1 MAIQPNSRIGPYRIH
16 RPIGQGGFSTV
27 YLASD
32 DRLDSNVAI
41 KVLADN
47 WALDP
52 DVRSRFLSE
61 GQQLRAAANP
71 HLIAIHDIGETDTG
85 QPYLV
90 LQYAE
95 RRTLAD
101 RLTDALE
108 AAIAPT
114 ERDIER
120 VVDALSGA
128 VGPLHRIGVIHRDI
142 TPANLLI
149 TAGTNAAPWSG
160 KTLLDDAEELVLADL
175 GLAKD
180 LTAASGVTAGAG
192 TTNFQAPEQL
202 ATPSTV
208 DVRTDIY
215 AASAVVATIVTGK
228 TDPDERRAGL
238 DLGRSIHA
246 GLHAGLDP
254 DPQRRPVDLDDW
266 HDRLQVPVPSAVAS
280 FAGPVRRRR
289 TPLAI
294 AAVLLIA
301 AAIAVT
307 AIARVSDDDGL
318 RRETISNGL
327 ITSTRT
333 VDGVSITIIAPR
345 SLEIGRTVQATATS
359 TADDAPLFWLTP
371 DGRYLDADAP
381 LDLTPRSPG
390 IFKITLVSL
399 LADGTI
405 VRVDHTAT
413 AVTERILD
421 D

>member
-90 LQYAE
+90 LQFAE

-101 RLTDALE
+101 RLGDLLE
-108 AAIAPT
+108 AAIAPS
-114 ERDIER
+114 ESDIGR
-120 VVDALSGA
+120 VVDALFGA
-128 VGPLHRIGVIHRDI
+128 VGPLHQLGVVHRDI

-149 TAGTNAAPWSG
+149 TAGPNASPWSG
-160 KTLLDDAEELVLADL
+160 KSLLDDAEELVLADL

-180 LTAASGVTAGAG
+180 LTAASGITTSVGTA
-192 TTNFQAPEQL
+192 NFQAPEQL

-215 AASAVVATIVTGK
+215 AASAVIATIITGK
-228 TDPDERRAGL
+228 TDPAERRAGL
-238 DLGRSIHA
+238 DPGRPVHA
-246 GLHAGLDP
+246 ALHRGLDP
-254 DPQRRPVDLDDW
+254 DPQGRPVDLDEW
-266 HDRLQVPVPSAVAS
+266 HRRLQAPVPAAVTS
-280 FAGPVRRRR
+280 TVERVRRRR
-289 TPLAI
+289 ILLAIATTFLIAPVI
-294 AAVLLIA
+294 AAVL
-301 AAIAVT
+301 
-307 AIARVSDDDGL
+307 IARSSDDSGF

-327 ITSTRT
+327 IASTRT
-333 VDGVSITIIAPR
+333 VDFVSITIVAPR
-345 SLEIGRTVQATATS
+345 ILEIGRTAQATAT
-359 TADDAPLFWLTP
+359 TNTDNAPLFWLTP
-371 DGRYLDADAP
+371 DGRYLDAGAP

-390 IFKITLVSL
+390 TFKIILVSL
-399 LADGTI
+399 LADGTAL
-405 VRVDHTAT
+405 RVEHTAT